1 MFSFTTNPLITINFS
16 GQDGREKKQFR
27 TPNGE
32 DGNKQY
38 GGHKVELLV
47 YGGQEVIKKL
57 LSFVTIL
64 SIIFINYKYFF
75 LN

>member
-16 GQDGREKKQFR
+16 GQEYRGKKQFR

-38 GGHKVELLV
+38 GGHKLDLLV
-47 YGGQEVIKKL
+47 YGGQEVENWKII
-57 LSFVTIL
+57 SFNV
-64 SIIFINYKYFF
+64 YYHW
-75 LN
+75 